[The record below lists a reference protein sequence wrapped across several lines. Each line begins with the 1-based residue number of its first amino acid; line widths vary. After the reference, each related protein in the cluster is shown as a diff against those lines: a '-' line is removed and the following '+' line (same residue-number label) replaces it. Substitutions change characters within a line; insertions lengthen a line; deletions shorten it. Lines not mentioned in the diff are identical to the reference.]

1 MLTGNSFNL
10 SRLYVF
16 VKRIVLFLIMTS
28 FLVTPLSI
36 DTFAEEIY
44 DINIPTGAASPD
56 APYFWQSEKDGNTS
70 GNIDVIVGDTVV
82 WKNADTATHT
92 VTSGMVPEPDNL
104 FDSGLFAPGKSF
116 SYTFS
121 EPGNVPYFCI
131 VHPWMEGI
139 VSVSAGY
146 SIIPNVGLQI
156 EDGNTSFDV
165 EYAFNRVLSTA
176 IIDEEQKSI
185 TFEIIG
191 VSKSDDHTLEI
202 LLPVELIDGPFVM
215 WVDDERIPDF
225 ELVQKE
231 NMNILF
237 IPLNADAKYLTIIGT
252 SIVPEFG
259 PIVMLILVASI
270 VPILFL
276 SKRFHFN

>member
-1 MLTGNSFNL
+1 M
-10 SRLYVF
+10 
-16 VKRIVLFLIMTS
+16 KHIILFLIMFS
-28 FLVTPLSI
+28 FVTTLSV
-36 DTFAEEIY
+36 DVFAEETY

-70 GNIDVIVGDTVV
+70 GNIEILIGDTVV
-82 WKNADTATHT
+82 WKNADTVTHT
-92 VTSGMVPEPDNL
+92 VTSGVVPEPDNL

-116 SYTFS
+116 PYTFT
-121 EPGNVPYFCI
+121 EPGNFPYFCI

-139 VSVSAGY
+139 VSVTAGY
-146 SIIPNVGLQI
+146 SIIPNVGIQI
-156 EDGNTSFDV
+156 GDGSKSFDI
-165 EYAFNRVLSTA
+165 EYDFNRILSTA

-191 VSKSDDHTLEI
+191 VSKSDNHDLEI
-202 LLPVELIDGPFVM
+202 LLPVELIDGPFIM
-215 WVDDERIPDF
+215 WVDDVKIVDF
-225 ELVQKE
+225 ELVEKD
-231 NMNILF
+231 NLNILSV
-237 IPLNADAKYLTIIGT
+237 PLNADAKYLTIIGT

-259 PIVMLILVASI
+259 PVIMLILVASI